1 MRNDDQLIWEAFTS
15 SQKLQPDPDFFDLAI
30 QDPTNFRLYIHNVE
44 DYDYDGRQIERRVAV
59 LYPQRDS
66 NKGWQTMLE
75 SEIDQLVDAFQL
87 SNPDGISDQT

>member
-44 DYDYDGRQIERRVAV
+44 DYVAV